1 MFNASQIA
9 PSSSASASTYRA
21 AHNPTVMNHYLEYNQ
36 ANNLGYGV
44 GRWLGMAIDKIGNTW
59 GKWWDKPSAEQLS
72 NQRRITIICHQIRKL
87 IPELTSALNKIPKN
101 SKDPR
106 ALNWALKKIQTIA
119 SDNMSLLMPNEDK
132 DLREYQ
138 TKQFKPLEERISKL
152 QPFVK
157 DKLRPLL
164 PILFQNMESA
174 EKGMDGEEKKIG
186 LNPQRIS
193 EFNHE
198 RAPHRDDGSSLH
210 QHHSGR
216 SFPAAFNLA
225 DLNGANGFILNGIN
239 SGDESGSSV
248 ASAGDVNGDGID
260 DLIIGAVGAASAG
273 QSYVIFGS
281 KSSWSSPISLLSLNG
296 NNGFT
301 INGISGGGQSGHSVA
316 SAGDVNGDGIDD
328 LIIGAESAASAG
340 QSYVIFGSKSSWSSP
355 ISLLSLNGNNG
366 FILNGI
372 SAGDQSGYSVASA
385 GDVNGDG
392 IDDLIV
398 GAPLASSTGQSYV
411 VFGNK
416 GPWSSPISLS
426 SLNGNNGFILN
437 GINASDHTGFS
448 VANAGDVNGDGIDDL
463 IVGAQNGAPGGAGK
477 SYVVFGSKN
486 GWSSPISL
494 LSLNGANG
502 FILNGINSNDQS
514 GWSVATAGDV
524 NGDGIGDLI
533 VGAHIA
539 SSGAGQSYVVF
550 GSKVPWS
557 SPFSLS
563 SLNGANGFILNG
575 INPGDESGSSV
586 ASAGDINGDGIDDLI
601 VGAPT
606 ASSATGR
613 SYVVFGSNKS
623 WSSPISLSSL
633 NGNNGFTINGINA
646 GDQSG
651 WTVAS
656 AGDVNGDGIDDLI
669 IGANDASLK
678 AGQSY
683 VVFSQNASTSS
694 ATPPGSSINI
704 GAVVGGVL
712 GGTLL
717 VAAAAT
723 VVVLKV
729 LKKGCFSDK
738 ATDAPSRM
746 NNQAI
751 FNDDNL

>member
-1 MFNASQIA
+1 M
-9 PSSSASASTYRA
+9 
-21 AHNPTVMNHYLEYNQ
+21 
-36 ANNLGYGV
+36 
-44 GRWLGMAIDKIGNTW
+44 
-59 GKWWDKPSAEQLS
+59 
-72 NQRRITIICHQIRKL
+72 
-87 IPELTSALNKIPKN
+87 
-101 SKDPR
+101 
-106 ALNWALKKIQTIA
+106 
-119 SDNMSLLMPNEDK
+119 
-132 DLREYQ
+132 
-138 TKQFKPLEERISKL
+138 
-152 QPFVK
+152 K
-157 DKLRPLL
+157 DKLRPHL

-198 RAPHRDDGSSLH
+198 RASHRDDGSSLH

-225 DLNGANGFILNGIN
+225 SLNGANGFILNGIN
-239 SGDESGSSV
+239 SSDQSGNSV

-260 DLIIGAVGAASAG
+260 DLIIGAPTAASAG

-281 KSSWSSPISLLSLNG
+281 KNSWSSPINLLSLNG

-301 INGISGGGQSGHSVA
+301 INGTSGGGESGWSVA

-328 LIIGAESAASAG
+328 LIVGALFAPSAAG
-340 QSYVIFGSKSSWSSP
+340 QSYVVFGSKHLWSSS
-355 ISLLSLNGNNG
+355 ISLLSLNGANG

-372 SAGDQSGYSVASA
+372 NPGDQSGISVASA

-398 GAPLASSTGQSYV
+398 GAPVASS
-411 VFGNK
+411 
-416 GPWSSPISLS
+416 
-426 SLNGNNGFILN
+426 
-437 GINASDHTGFS
+437 A
-448 VANAGDVNGDGIDDL
+448 
-463 IVGAQNGAPGGAGK
+463 
-477 SYVVFGSKN
+477 
-486 GWSSPISL
+486 
-494 LSLNGANG
+494 
-502 FILNGINSNDQS
+502 
-514 GWSVATAGDV
+514 
-524 NGDGIGDLI
+524 
-533 VGAHIA
+533 
-539 SSGAGQSYVVF
+539 AGQSYVIF
-550 GSKVPWS
+550 GNKSSWS
-557 SPFSLS
+557 SPISLS
-563 SLNGANGFILNG
+563 SLNGANGFILSG
-575 INPGDESGSSV
+575 INPGDQSGYSV
-586 ASAGDINGDGIDDLI
+586 ASAGDVNGDGVDDLI
-601 VGAPT
+601 VGAPL
-606 ASSATGR
+606 ASSAIGR

-623 WSSPISLSSL
+623 WSSPISFSNL

-651 WTVAS
+651 FSVAS
-656 AGDVNGDGIDDLI
+656 AGDVNGDGVADLI

-683 VVFSQNASTSS
+683 VVFGQNASSSS

-717 VAAAAT
+717 IAAAAT
-723 VVVLKV
+723 VVALKV

-738 ATDAPSRM
+738 TTDAPSRM